1 MRAHHYLVIA
11 VVCIAIMSFYGAS
24 TSLAADK
31 NAPANQIT
39 LLAEKISGGYLE
51 IDGTKGMGVYPDL
64 FYEAGAASGVD
75 VVFRYVPWGRAF
87 HEVERSS
94 HLLTFPLTRLPVR
107 EAKYSWLVSLDRDEI
122 VFLSRN
128 APVDTLGQARNLQRI
143 LVWKG
148 SSMEIFLKKQGFTN
162 LTTVGT
168 TAALIRML
176 RGKRADAWFTVRPEN
191 VDDLNPPG
199 EMEKIVAGQIIHTE
213 SVWLTGGKSFVHS
226 DASRRFSAALDKLVK
241 AGRLKEL
248 KARLRAP
255 KQ

>member
-1 MRAHHYLVIA
+1 
-11 VVCIAIMSFYGAS
+11 
-24 TSLAADK
+24 
-31 NAPANQIT
+31 
-39 LLAEKISGGYLE
+39 
-51 IDGTKGMGVYPDL
+51 
-64 FYEAGAASGVD
+64 
-75 VVFRYVPWGRAF
+75 
-87 HEVERSS
+87 
-94 HLLTFPLTRLPVR
+94 
-107 EAKYSWLVSLDRDEI
+107 
-122 VFLSRN
+122 
-128 APVDTLGQARNLQRI
+128 
-143 LVWKG
+143 
-148 SSMEIFLKKQGFTN
+148 
-162 LTTVGT
+162 
-168 TAALIRML
+168 ML